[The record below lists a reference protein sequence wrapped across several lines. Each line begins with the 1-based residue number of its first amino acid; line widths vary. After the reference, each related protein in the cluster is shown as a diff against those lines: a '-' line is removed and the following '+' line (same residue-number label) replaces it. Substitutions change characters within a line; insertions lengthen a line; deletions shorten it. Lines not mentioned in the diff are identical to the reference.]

1 MEISSSHT
9 LVLFITATLSLLVL
23 SIATPSLPAE
33 GIDISLTHV
42 DSAFNLTQI
51 ELVRRALTRGDVRLS
66 SLVAARA
73 TGGRSFNLITDGNEY
88 YMKVKDLVVDTGS
101 DLFWTSCFKR
111 SATSISFDPQSSS
124 TYTSVLCMSDLCG
137 PYRPPPFMPQ
147 CDPKAVCHY
156 ELEYADASGTS
167 GVISTDTITLGSRNP
182 VSFPNTL
189 FGCSLNDTGN
199 TVLVD
204 GIVGLGRGDQSIIS
218 QLGIK
223 QFSYCLTPFGSSRLV
238 LGRKPGPDDGIPEGE
253 TVTVSLVRSEWSSAY
268 NVDLVGITV
277 GTDRLAIPEHAFE
290 ISMFSN
296 QGVILDSGTTFTYL
310 VKGVYDLLKSSFEAQ
325 TTYAAVDGS
334 GKHFDVCFK
343 SGDVNAKFPGLV
355 FHFGVGSDLSLPQ
368 ENYMIWLEELRMHCL
383 GIMPVE
389 GMCLLGSYFQH
400 DFKVVHD
407 LVNDKVSF
415 TPAKCV
421 RG

>member
-1 MEISSSHT
+1 MAISSSHT
-9 LVLFITATLSLLVL
+9 LVLFITATLSLLGL

-51 ELVRRALTRGDVRLS
+51 ELVRRALTRGDARLS

-88 YMKVKDLVVDTGS
+88 YMKISVGTPPVTFSLVVDTGS
-101 DLFWTSCFKR
+101 DLFWTTCFKR
-111 SATSISFDPQSSS
+111 SATSISFDPHSSS
-124 TYTSVLCMSDLCG
+124 TYTSVLCMNDLCG
-137 PYRPPPFMPQ
+137 QYRPPPFMPQ
-147 CDPKAVCHY
+147 CDPKAVCNY

-218 QLGIK
+218 QLGIT
-223 QFSYCLTPFGSSRLV
+223 QFSYCLTPFGSSRSCWAESPARTTASPR
-238 LGRKPGPDDGIPEGE
+238 GRH
-253 TVTVSLVRSEWSSAY
+253 EWSSAY

-277 GTDRLAIPEHAFE
+277 GTDRLAIPDHAFE

-310 VKGVYDLLKSSFEAQ
+310 VKGVYDLLKSSFAAQ
-325 TTYAAVDGS
+325 TTYAAVDAPFS
-334 GKHFDVCFK
+334 IK
-343 SGDVNAKFPGLV
+343 
-355 FHFGVGSDLSLPQ
+355 
-368 ENYMIWLEELRMHCL
+368 
-383 GIMPVE
+383 
-389 GMCLLGSYFQH
+389 
-400 DFKVVHD
+400 
-407 LVNDKVSF
+407 
-415 TPAKCV
+415 T
-421 RG
+421 